1 MADFAHPVR
10 GRVITRRTFLV
21 GLAGVAAGFVI
32 RPLVAAAPGLASEL
46 TPSLLS
52 APLDL
57 GGVWKSS
64 PADAV
69 LRVLSRVRA
78 VSLEGL
84 RLLSDRQPDRLHVDN
99 HPSGWPA
106 VWLHNDH
113 TNTAWIIVDIGP
125 ADWCKLSY
133 QFGHELGHV
142 LCNSWNAQSKPR
154 VPCQWLEESMV
165 EAFSI
170 RGLGRLAASWES
182 NPPFAGDA
190 AFGAAIREYRENL
203 IKNYREPENIGTSTG
218 STEVPADPSSE
229 APADPSAT
237 KSTDERFLELAPF
250 LGSGSVLTDPLP
262 ATGRSPSC
270 RWRRAVDVE
279 EVGNQVKRL
288 APKSLAAT
296 LRKQGYANVRWR
308 GTHMYYPHQA
318 RRLFRWF
325 DQSA

>member
-52 APLDL
+52 APLEL

-142 LCNSWNAQSKPR
+142 LCNSWNEQSSL
-154 VPCQWLEESMV
+154 C
-165 EAFSI
+165 
-170 RGLGRLAASWES
+170 GRCRLRCS
-182 NPPFAGDA
+182 NPRIPREFDQTIQGSWRTNVGRRNGLVVPRFPESARGQCAQRDRRSVHRPCRGRAGA
-190 AFGAAIREYRENL
+190 RQRL
-203 IKNYREPENIGTSTG
+203 
-218 STEVPADPSSE
+218 
-229 APADPSAT
+229 
-237 KSTDERFLELAPF
+237 
-250 LGSGSVLTDPLP
+250 
-262 ATGRSPSC
+262 
-270 RWRRAVDVE
+270 RRGPRRVE
-279 EVGNQVKRL
+279 
-288 APKSLAAT
+288 SLAFA
-296 LRKQGYANVRWR
+296 KR
-308 GTHMYYPHQA
+308 G
-318 RRLFRWF
+318 
-325 DQSA
+325 SAGGL

>member
-142 LCNSWNAQSKPR
+142 LCNSWDAQSKPR
-154 VPCQWLEESMV
+154 PPCQWLEEAMV

-170 RGLGRLAASWES
+170 RGLGLLAASWER

-203 IKNYREPENIGTSTG
+203 IKNYRGAGAQMSDAEIASWFRASRSALESR
-218 STEVPADPSSE
+218 AFSE
-229 APADPSAT
+229 G
-237 KSTDERFLELAPF
+237 PF
-250 LGSGSVLTDPLP
+250 I
-262 ATGRSPSC
+262 
-270 RWRRAVDVE
+270 
-279 EVGNQVKRL
+279 
-288 APKSLAAT
+288 
-296 LRKQGYANVRWR
+296 VRVA
-308 GTHMYYPHQA
+308 G
-318 RRLFRWF
+318 
-325 DQSA
+325 